1 MTGIENIRMPG
12 KMALLLALP
21 LGALLLFSG
30 SLLHQEWRR
39 QHEIVSLDRVG
50 TLTTRIM
57 DVLYDAQTER
67 ERAVQT
73 LAGAHAATGRLA
85 AAGAATD
92 RAWAQLAPSLPDAAT
107 LGVDTGLLLQRYGHL
122 APLREAVEHGGL
134 SIAQTVAAY
143 DEPIG
148 ALQDALQRFSDFA
161 RDPAL
166 ARLLTGQRFLAL
178 AIGEAQRQR
187 TDAAWILAARNG
199 SQPDPARDTASAA
212 RQAFF
217 LNLALENAPEGVRHD
232 WRRVTADTCAS
243 GPFLR
248 VAGALDPRTRLAAV
262 TCRVRRLH
270 DLSSD
275 YARMVAGRLAVLKA
289 RARDRLRWILALTLL
304 PIVPSVYLI
313 RLVGQNVTASSRSLL
328 GAMQSIANGRFDADL
343 PPPTRDEF
351 GRLSAGLDEL
361 RGQLARHVRAQEALL
376 ARERAQAAEVE
387 TRTREIQRFAQR
399 IAAGDLRGRLA
410 EGDDALGQ
418 LAASLNRMAEELAH
432 SARRIRT
439 GSEELASTVNG
450 LQGSVSGQS
459 SGASEQAASVTETVT
474 TLDQIRATAAQ
485 TLDKAQRLGEMAEK
499 ARAEGERGRAAVEES
514 ITGITA
520 VHAKVDVIAHTILAL
535 NDWTQHIGEITGAVG
550 SIARQ
555 LRLLSLNA
563 AIEASNAG
571 EAGLGFGVV
580 AAEVKQLSEQA
591 QEATSQ
597 VRRILQEVR
606 HATDRAVMAT
616 EDGAKGVI
624 LGLSLVERAGE
635 VIRNLEDVVRDTSM
649 ASRQIVA
656 AVRQER
662 AGIEQIATAM
672 TDIHFVT
679 NQFVKLTD
687 KTRLAANDLARLAGQ
702 MDAAAGTYRF

>member
-1 MTGIENIRMPG
+1 MIRIENIRMPG

-21 LGALLLFSG
+21 LGALLVFSG

-39 QHEIVSLDRVG
+39 QQAIASLEQIG

-57 DVLYDAQTER
+57 GVLYDAQTER
-67 ERAVQT
+67 ERAVQR
-73 LAGAHAATGRLA
+73 LAGAAFAKGRLA

-92 RAWAQLAPSLPDAAT
+92 RAWAQLAPSLPDAAA
-107 LGVDTGLLLQRYGHL
+107 LGVDADLLRRRYGHL
-122 APLREAVEHGGL
+122 PRLRQEVAHGGL
-134 SIAQTVAAY
+134 SIAQAVAAY

-148 ALQDALQRFSDFA
+148 ALQNALQRFSDVS

-166 ARLLTGQRFLAL
+166 ARLLAGQRFLAL
-178 AIGEAQRQR
+178 ALGEAQRER
-187 TDAAWILAARNG
+187 TDAAWRLAARNG
-199 SQPDPARDTASAA
+199 SQPDPAQDTASAA
-212 RQAFF
+212 RQSFF
-217 LNLALENAPEGVRHD
+217 LNVALEDAPEEMRHD
-232 WRRVTADTCAS
+232 WLRATADACTSDAS
-243 GPFLR
+243 VL
-248 VAGALDPRTRLAAV
+248 AGSVLDPHTRLAAL
-262 TCRVRRLH
+262 TCRIRRMH

-275 YARMVAGRLAVLKA
+275 YARMVAGRIAVLKA
-289 RARDRLRWILALTLL
+289 RGRDRLRWILALTLL
-304 PIVPSVYLI
+304 PIVPSAYLI
-313 RLVGQNVTASSRSLL
+313 RLVGQNVTTSSRSLL
-328 GAMQSIANGRFDADL
+328 GAMQAIANGRFNADL

-351 GRLSAGLDEL
+351 GRLSAGLDAL
-361 RGQLARHVRAQEALL
+361 RGQLARHVHAQEDLL

-387 TRTREIQRFAQR
+387 ARTREIQLFAQR
-399 IAAGDLRGRLA
+399 IATGDLRGRLA

-439 GSEELASTVNG
+439 GSEDLASTVSG
-450 LQGSVSGQS
+450 LQGSVSAQS

-499 ARAEGERGRAAVEES
+499 ARAEGERGRTAVEES
-514 ITGITA
+514 VTGITA

-616 EDGAKGVI
+616 EDGAKGVL

-635 VIRNLEDVVRDTSM
+635 VIRNLEEVVRDTSM

-687 KTRLAANDLARLAGQ
+687 KTRLSANDLARLAGQ